1 MVRPELV
8 LALRDPSAIS
18 RRFTVEEY
26 FEAAC
31 AGRVLVE
38 SWDMYEVARRQAQ

>member
-18 RRFTVEEY
+18 RRFAVEEY

-31 AGRVLVE
+31 VVRVLVE
-38 SWDMYEVARRQAQ
+38 SWDMHEVARR